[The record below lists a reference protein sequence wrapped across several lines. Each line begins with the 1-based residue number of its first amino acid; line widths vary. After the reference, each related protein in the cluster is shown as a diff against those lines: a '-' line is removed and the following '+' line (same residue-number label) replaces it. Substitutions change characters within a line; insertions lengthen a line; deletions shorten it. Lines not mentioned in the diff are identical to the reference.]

1 MDRQSRANC
10 ERRHISQRANAKLR
24 TYDVERPSWRCQP
37 VRLPQGFRLTKPNGD
52 HAISA
57 VCEVR
62 SHPDGWEL
70 RMVIDGHGLLLA
82 TVEASAPKMLARVE
96 KWRTAMLAKSWS
108 ESHFGHLG

>member
-1 MDRQSRANC
+1 MDRQSRATC
-10 ERRHISQRANAKLR
+10 ERDTSLRGQMPSSARMMSNA
-24 TYDVERPSWRCQP
+24 PSWRCRP

-57 VCEVR
+57 VCEVL

-82 TVEASAPKMLARVE
+82 TVEGSAPKMLARVE
-96 KWRTAMLAKSWS
+96 KWRTAMLAKNWS
-108 ESHFGHLG
+108 